1 VLWGDES
8 KNGEA
13 KGGKQAGRV
22 LGSRRNRP
30 PCLYGVPVC
39 HSRVKVYIAQMS
51 MLDAASFQYVLE
63 NTEVILAPERR
74 IETFGSTS
82 FRFYLVT
89 ELMDEVNAVRVRDGR
104 LHADRP
110 QIIAPGHLQRLL
122 LDGFGERAEQY
133 MNWLQ
138 QHSGHLA
145 VLKYGFQFRKT
156 DVSESIVHSPMGEVI
171 DRIRDQ
177 IDYSEDPLSA
187 IIQGIDEG
195 WEISL
200 LKFASDLI
208 QESSGSN
215 VGEFRRRGLL

>member
-1 VLWGDES
+1 
-8 KNGEA
+8 
-13 KGGKQAGRV
+13 
-22 LGSRRNRP
+22 
-30 PCLYGVPVC
+30 
-39 HSRVKVYIAQMS
+39 MS
-51 MLDAASFQYVLE
+51 IFDAASFQYVLE

-74 IETFGSTS
+74 IETFGSTT

-122 LDGFGERAEQY
+122 LEGFGERAEQY
-133 MNWLQ
+133 MGWLQ
-138 QHSGHLA
+138 QNAGHLA

-156 DVSESIVHSPMGEVI
+156 DVTESIVHSPVEEVI
-171 DRIRDQ
+171 QRIKDQ

-187 IIQGIDEG
+187 IVQGVDEG

-215 VGEFRRRGLL
+215 MGEFRRRGLL